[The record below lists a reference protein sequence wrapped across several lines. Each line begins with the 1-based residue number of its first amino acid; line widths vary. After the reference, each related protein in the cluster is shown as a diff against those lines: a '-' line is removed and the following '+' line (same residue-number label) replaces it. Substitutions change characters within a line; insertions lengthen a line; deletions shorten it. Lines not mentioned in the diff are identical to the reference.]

1 VVMIALLPHLLRAAT
16 AHRRPSMAIN
26 MLHVEAWRVMGRTP
40 QQMGVGAPALCPG
53 VLCAIER

>member
-1 VVMIALLPHLLRAAT
+1 MVMIALLPHLLRAAP
-16 AHRRPSMAIN
+16 ALCRPSMSIN